1 MFPPP
6 SPGHPRRRPFGRP
19 GLGAAGGTRA
29 ANAEF
34 LLAGAG
40 GWVARAAL
48 SRPRLKVTWRTRAPR
63 EGGGGGS
70 GEGEAC
76 PGGEAWANRER
87 MGLGHKVTG
96 QRRDVRC
103 CQLALA

>member
-6 SPGHPRRRPFGRP
+6 SPGHPRRRPFWRP

-40 GWVARAAL
+40 GWVARAAVA
-48 SRPRLKVTWRTRAPR
+48 RPRLKVTWRTRAPR
-63 EGGGGGS
+63 VGGVSGGR
-70 GEGEAC
+70 A
-76 PGGEAWANRER
+76 PGEAWANPER